1 MNFLELIHENYIHGR
16 RVSALCNNISPLL
29 LQNWHM
35 LDIGTGDGLLASKL
49 MQMRPDIDIKGIDI
63 SIRNRTHIPVKT
75 FDGREIPYKD
85 SSFNAVTFID
95 VLHHIDDPV
104 PLLHEAMRVATEAI
118 IIKDHLL
125 SGFLAR
131 ATLRFMDDLSNIRYK
146 VPLVYNYWP
155 WQKWNEVIESMGLTI
170 DAWNENLGLYP
181 WPFNLIFDR
190 SLHFITRILLNKT
203 PSAKQ
208 YL

>member
-1 MNFLELIHENYIHGR
+1 MNILELIHEHYIHGR
-16 RVSALCNNISPLL
+16 RVSALCANIAPLL
-29 LQNWHM
+29 LQNWQV
-35 LDIGTGDGLLASKL
+35 LDVGTGDGLLASKV

-63 SIRNRTHIPVKT
+63 SIRTRAHIPVKA

-85 SSFNAVTFID
+85 SSFNVVTFID

-125 SGFLAR
+125 SGFLAK
-131 ATLRFMDDLSNIRYK
+131 ATLHFMDDLSNTRYK

-155 WQKWNEVIESMGLTI
+155 WQKWHEVIETMGLTI
-170 DAWNENLGLYP
+170 DEWNENLGLYP
-181 WPFNLIFDR
+181 WPFNFIFDR
-190 SLHFITRILLNKT
+190 SLHFITRILINKRT
-203 PSAKQ
+203 
-208 YL
+208 